1 MMVEVNQIETGLQRV
16 NSESSGL
23 FDPVGVN
30 FNPTPLRL
38 RPFQQMGKCNAISD
52 AGINCGEVSRV
63 TSGNS

>member
-1 MMVEVNQIETGLQRV
+1 
-16 NSESSGL
+16 L

-52 AGINCGEVSRV
+52 AGINCGEVM
-63 TSGNS
+63 G